1 MNIYAKTDDV
11 ILQEIGERIK
21 ETRISKKLSQKEL
34 AEAAGVQRVLV
45 SRIENGNNFNL
56 ATLIK
61 LLRALSKLEDLDKIL
76 DVEKDIEL
84 LKLFEE

>member
-21 ETRISKKLSQKEL
+21 ETRVSKKLSQKEL
-34 AEAAGVQRVLV
+34 ADAAGVQRVLV
-45 SRIENGNNFNL
+45 SRIENGSNFNL

-61 LLRALSKLEDLDKIL
+61 LLRALSKLEDLDKLL
-76 DVEKDIEL
+76 DIEKDKEL
-84 LKLFEE
+84 LKLFE

>member
-45 SRIENGNNFNL
+45 SRIENGSNFNL

>member
-11 ILQEIGERIK
+11 ILQEIGNRIK

-34 AEAAGVQRVLV
+34 GEAAGVQRVLV
-45 SRIENGNNFNL
+45 SRIENGSNFNL

-61 LLRALSKLEDLDKIL
+61 LLRALSKLEDLDKLL
-76 DVEKDIEL
+76 DIEKDKEL
-84 LKLFEE
+84 LKLFE

>member
-21 ETRISKKLSQKEL
+21 ETRLSKKLSQKEL

-45 SRIENGNNFNL
+45 SRIENGSNFNL

-61 LLRALSKLEDLDKIL
+61 LLRALSKLEDLDKLL
-76 DVEKDIEL
+76 DIEKDKEL
-84 LKLFEE
+84 LKLFEA

>member
-21 ETRISKKLSQKEL
+21 ETRISKKLSHKEL

-45 SRIENGNNFNL
+45 TRIENGNNFNL